1 MVSAG
6 VDAEIRRVLDPTG
19 RPRFTRVVLAAAT
32 VRRVFDPT
40 GRPRLAPVIAEL
52 RLVAV
57 AVAVFLRAVDLRVV
71 RLRAVRFGAGALAV
85 SAMH

>member
-1 MVSAG
+1 
-6 VDAEIRRVLDPTG
+6 
-19 RPRFTRVVLAAAT
+19 
-32 VRRVFDPT
+32 
-40 GRPRLAPVIAEL
+40 LAPVIAKL